1 MRRTS
6 RDFEIIRQ
14 LLRNR
19 DLESWVQ
26 GIRECLQ
33 HPSCPLNLSNGRW
46 YVKDRKALWQT
57 LGSRVFDDHLDA
69 LKRCAV
75 SVLLER
81 DPQFELRPDDRYAAA
96 IHGKVNKY
104 SLELRKGLAETLALL
119 GTQPAALRNCS
130 HHKPE
135 TIVVLAIREIF
146 EDADWVLWAS
156 LDMLLPTLAEASP
169 DEFLSAVEYAFRQ
182 TPCPFDE
189 LFAQETAGFTGRNYM
204 TGLLWALEALAWDE
218 EFLVRACVLLGELAE
233 RDPGGNWGNRPANS
247 LTTILL
253 PWLPQTIA
261 PVEKRRVALHT
272 LQVQGPAVAWRLL
285 LSLLPGKTRSSFT
298 THTPS
303 WRTTIPDDWKKGV
316 SRKEYWVQISLCANS
331 IVQMAKNDFDKLEDL
346 IHQLDSL
353 PKPAFDQ
360 VLEHLS
366 SDSVSNR
373 PENERFAL
381 WNNLSTFARKHRR
394 FSDAEWALSPENV
407 SRIESVAA
415 KLAPQNPLGLHRML
429 FTRYGSDLYE
439 ETGNIEE
446 QERKLDERRQQA
458 VEDILSYG
466 GLDAILQFVTQVES
480 PRDVGHSLGIV
491 AKTGIDDRIFP
502 SLLDT
507 NDQKLAEFAQ
517 AYIWS
522 RQYRDGWEWVDGLD
536 RSNWSASITGNL
548 LSCLPFADEAWKR
561 VTDWLGVDE
570 REYWNNAR
578 LTPNISDCDLSFAI
592 DKLIEHRR
600 PRVSLKCIAMMLHRD
615 QLVDHDLIVRAL
627 ITAVSSTEPFDSMA
641 TYEVH
646 QIIKALQDDPET
658 NPEVLF
664 TVEWAYLPLLGRG
677 WRTVP
682 KTLDSRLSTDPAFF
696 CEVIRILD
704 RSKKTN
710 GPNQESSERDNAIA
724 SNAWTLLHDWRT
736 PPGTRNDGTFSPCQ
750 FNKWLSHVKESSDES
765 GHIDAALLHIGQV
778 LIHCPPDPQGLWIH
792 HSVAATLNDKSAD
805 RLRGGFSNGIV
816 NSRGVRF
823 IDPSGQPERELAQQ
837 YRKKAE
843 EVENAGYQR
852 FAAEL
857 RRLALGFDREA
868 EEIIVRERMESN
880 GP

>member
-1 MRRTS
+1 M
-6 RDFEIIRQ
+6 
-14 LLRNR
+14 RNR
-19 DLESWVQ
+19 DLDTWVEGVQ
-26 GIRECLQ
+26 ECLQ
-33 HPSCPLNLSNGRW
+33 FPSCPLALSNGQWR
-46 YVKDRKALWQT
+46 VKDRKTLWQAV
-57 LGSRVFDDHLDA
+57 GPRVFDGQLNA
-69 LKRCAV
+69 LSNCAL

-81 DPQFELRPDDRYAAA
+81 DPQFELPPQERYSAV
-96 IHGKVNKY
+96 IRGKALKY
-104 SLELRKGLAETLALL
+104 SGELRKGLSESLALL
-119 GTQPAALRNCS
+119 GTQPSALNNCS
-130 HHKPE
+130 QHKPE
-135 TIVVLAIREIF
+135 NTAVLAVRQIF

-156 LDMLLPTLAEASP
+156 LGALLPTLAEASP
-169 DEFLSAVEYAFRQ
+169 DEFLSAVEQGLQR
-182 TPCPFDE
+182 TPCPFKE
-189 LFAQETAGFTGRNYM
+189 LFAQESAGITGTNYM
-204 TGLLWALEALAWDE
+204 TGLLWALETLAWDK
-218 EFLVRACVLLGELAE
+218 EFLVRACALLGELADL
-233 RDPGGNWGNRPANS
+233 DPGGNSANRPAKS

-253 PWLPQTIA
+253 PWRPQTIA
-261 PVEKRRVALHT
+261 SIEKRRVALQT
-272 LQVQGPAVAWRLL
+272 LQMQVPIVAWRLL
-285 LSLLPGKTRSSFT
+285 LSLLPQQTQTSFD
-298 THTPS
+298 THRPS
-303 WRTTIPDDWKKGV
+303 WRDTIPNGWKEVTSHEEFWDQV
-316 SRKEYWVQISLCANS
+316 SFYANS
-331 IVQMAKNDFDKLEDL
+331 IVEMARDDSAKLENL
-346 IHQLDSL
+346 IQDLDSL
-353 PKPAFDQ
+353 PDPAFDQ

-366 SDSVSNR
+366 SEAVSKQ
-373 PENERFAL
+373 PENQRIGL
-381 WNNLSTFARKHRR
+381 WTNLTTFARKHRY
-394 FSDAEWALSPENV
+394 FSDAKWALGVKTV
-407 SRIESVAA
+407 SKIERVAA
-415 KLAPQNPLGLHRML
+415 KLAPQSPLSLHRVM
-429 FTRYGSDLYE
+429 FTRFAFHLYE
-439 ETGNIEE
+439 KTGNIEE
-446 QERKLDERRQQA
+446 QGKKLGERRLRA
-458 VEDILSYG
+458 VRDILSFG
-466 GLDAILQFVTQVES
+466 GMDAILQFVTQVES

-548 LSCLPFADEAWKR
+548 LSCLPFTDEAWKR

-664 TVEWAYLPLLGRG
+664 TVEWAYLPLLGG
-677 WRTVP
+677 EWRTVP

-696 CEVIRILD
+696 CEVIRILY

-710 GPNQESSERDNAIA
+710 GPNRESSERDNAIA

-778 LIHCPPDPQGLWIH
+778 LIHCPPDIQGLWIH

-868 EEIIVRERMESN
+868 EEIIVREKMQSN